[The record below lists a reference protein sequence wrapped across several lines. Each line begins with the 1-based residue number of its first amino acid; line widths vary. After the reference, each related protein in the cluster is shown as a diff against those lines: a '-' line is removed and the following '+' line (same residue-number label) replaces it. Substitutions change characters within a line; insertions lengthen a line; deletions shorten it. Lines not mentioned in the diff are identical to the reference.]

1 MLVTIKD
8 FLYSHEKRKKREGV
22 ASGIYFSMW
31 LLYKAGC

>member
-8 FLYSHEKRKKREGV
+8 FLYSHEKRKNREGV

-31 LLYKAGC
+31 LL